1 MKKIFF
7 AAIISIVTI
16 LCVSATV
23 VEINSDHNYSSS
35 VTATIAG
42 MNEGIAFDTK
52 TLVVIYNLM
61 PQKIK
66 DLCVSSYEDIAP
78 RIEKSGSNGFT
89 YEGVKI
95 VPIKSASG
103 MDLKFSCQGHSLVVK
118 NYTKAEFDKIFGL

>member
-7 AAIISIVTI
+7 AAIISLVTV

-52 TLVVIYNLM
+52 TLVVIYNLI

>member
-7 AAIISIVTI
+7 AAIISLVTV
-16 LCVSATV
+16 LSVSATV
-23 VEINSDHNYSSS
+23 VEINHDDNYSSS
-35 VTATIAG
+35 VTAIVAG
-42 MNEGIAFDTK
+42 MDEGIDFDTK

-66 DLCVSSYEDIAP
+66 DLCVSSYEDIAL

-95 VPIKSASG
+95 VPIKTAGG

>member
-7 AAIISIVTI
+7 AAIISLVTV

-23 VEINSDHNYSSS
+23 AEISSDDIYSSS
-35 VTATIAG
+35 VTAIVAG
-42 MNEGIAFDTK
+42 MDEGIDFDTK

-95 VPIKSASG
+95 VPLKTASG

-118 NYTKAEFDKIFGL
+118 NYTNAEFDKIFGL